1 MEQKFVNFDE
11 VVEKLGITSERLHS
25 LREEGQLRAYR
36 DGKSWK
42 FRTDEIAGMVESG
55 VPDAPPP
62 SDIGLVSPADLV
74 EAAPIDLDDDDIGL
88 SLVSE
93 DDLELASPDS
103 DATSGGEGAS
113 VNIDAEKSDPNM
125 ELGLD
130 DTDPV
135 PGDSALELAGL
146 DETVTADGSDIELD
160 LELPEAGPSD
170 SILLS
175 EATLG
180 ESVSGSPSTIIGKD
194 KLGSVDDDLELALD
208 DDDHVTSEGSDVKL
222 SPATGASD
230 VLSSGVAGSG
240 VLDDLENATGGTSA
254 FKDLEELEIDLSAES
269 SRILSPEDVAE
280 AKSAS
285 KPASEDKLAAASDLE
300 LADLELADDDSPAEV
315 SPAEPAKSSDSGFD
329 LAGDSDLVLADAG
342 GSDLTLESGDS
353 GINLIS
359 PSDSG
364 LALDDIP
371 LEMGGS
377 AILSSLSLEGSDPE
391 ISLFGAAAGAV
402 AGAAAGAASG
412 SGDEPMAEL
421 QTDDDF
427 QLTPLSEGAD
437 VEEGDSSSQVI
448 ALDADIEDFSDG
460 AEALEES
467 DFAEEE
473 GEVFSEDFA
482 EAPAGDLDMGYA
494 PVPAAAAVVGTP
506 YSMLNIVG
514 LGCSTVLLML
524 AGTMMLDMMRNIW
537 SWNETYT
544 LNSSLMDAILGWF

>member
-1 MEQKFVNFDE
+1 MEQKFVNFDD
-11 VVEKLGITSERLHS
+11 VVEKLGISSERLQE

-42 FRTDEIAGMVESG
+42 FRTDEIEKMADAG

-74 EAAPIDLDDDDIGL
+74 EAAPIDLDDDDMEL
-88 SLVSE
+88 SLVRE
-93 DDLELASPDS
+93 DDLELAPLDTGSS
-103 DATSGGEGAS
+103 SGDAA
-113 VNIDAEKSDPNM
+113 AEKSDPDM
-125 ELGLD
+125 EPGVD

-146 DETVTADGSDIELD
+146 DETVTTDGSDIALD
-160 LELPEAGPSD
+160 LDLPEPGPCD

-194 KLGSVDDDLELALD
+194 KLGAEDADLELALD
-208 DDDHVTSEGSDVKL
+208 DDDVTAEKSDVKL
-222 SPATGASD
+222 SPAAGASD

-240 VLDDLENATGGTSA
+240 VLDDLNDASGGTSA
-254 FKDLEELEIDLSAES
+254 FKDLDELEIDLAAES
-269 SRILSPEDVAE
+269 SPGLAPPEIA
-280 AKSAS
+280 SA
-285 KPASEDKLAAASDLE
+285 KPAAKEDALAASSDLE
-300 LADLELADDDSPAEV
+300 LADLELADDSKD
-315 SPAEPAKSSDSGFD
+315 SDSGID
-329 LAGDSDLVLADAG
+329 LAGGSDLVLADAG
-342 GSDLTLESGDS
+342 GSDLTLDSGDS

-402 AGAAAGAASG
+402 AGAAAGAATG
-412 SGDEPMAEL
+412 SSDDEPIAEL

-427 QLTPLSEGAD
+427 QLTPLSEGALD
-437 VEEGDSSSQVI
+437 EGDSSSQVI

-460 AEALEES
+460 AAVLEED
-467 DFAEEE
+467 DFVEEDGGMLE
-473 GEVFSEDFA
+473 DDFA

-494 PVPAAAAVVGTP
+494 PVGAAAGAAAVAGTP

-524 AGTMMLDMMRNIW
+524 AGTMMFDMMRNIW
-537 SWNETYT
+537 SWDETYT

>member
-1 MEQKFVNFDE
+1 MEQKFVSFDD
-11 VVEKLGITSERLHS
+11 VIEKLGISAERLHE
-25 LREEGQLRAYR
+25 LREQGQLRAYR

-42 FRTDEIAGMVESG
+42 FRGDEIQGMVASG

-74 EAAPIDLDDDDIGL
+74 EAVPIDLGD
-88 SLVSE
+88 
-93 DDLELASPDS
+93 DDLELSLVVEDEPEVPSP
-103 DATSGGEGAS
+103 
-113 VNIDAEKSDPNM
+113 DAEKSDLDL
-125 ELGLD
+125 ELDMDG
-130 DTDPV
+130 TDPV
-135 PGDSALELAGL
+135 PGDSKLELDGL
-146 DETVTADGSDIELD
+146 DDTVTTSGSDIALD

-175 EATLG
+175 EETLG

-194 KLGSVDDDLELALD
+194 KVGLDDADLELALD
-208 DDDHVTSEGSDVKL
+208 DDVTAGLSDVKL
-222 SPATGASD
+222 SPASGASD

-240 VLDDLENATGGTSA
+240 VLDDLEDATGGTSA

-269 SRILSPEDVAE
+269 SRILTPEEVAQ

-285 KPASEDKLAAASDLE
+285 KKKESKAAATSDLE
-300 LADLELADDDSPAEV
+300 LADLELSADDSKAGSTDTPVLEVENDS
-315 SPAEPAKSSDSGFD
+315 SSDSGID
-329 LAGDSDLVLADAG
+329 LAGGSDLVLADAG

-391 ISLFGAAAGAV
+391 ISLFGADAGKDA
-402 AGAAAGAASG
+402 G
-412 SGDEPMAEL
+412 SGDEPIAEL

-427 QLTPLSEGAD
+427 QLTPLSEGAVD
-437 VEEGDSSSQVI
+437 EGDSSSQVI

-460 AEALEES
+460 AAVLEED

-473 GEVFSEDFA
+473 GDVLSEDFA

-494 PVPAAAAVVGTP
+494 PVAAAAAVAGTP
-506 YSMLNIVG
+506 YSVLNIVG
-514 LGCSTVLLML
+514 LGCSTLLLML

-537 SWNETYT
+537 SWDETYT
-544 LNSSLMDAILGWF
+544 LNSALMDAILGLF

>member
-1 MEQKFVNFDE
+1 MEQKFVNFDD
-11 VVEKLGITSERLHS
+11 VIEKLGITSERLHS

-42 FRTDEIAGMVESG
+42 FRTDEIQKMVDAG
-55 VPDAPPP
+55 VPDVPPP

-88 SLVSE
+88 SLVDE
-93 DDLELASPDS
+93 GKLELASPDS
-103 DATSGGEGAS
+103 GDISAK
-113 VNIDAEKSDPNM
+113 VDAEKSDPNM
-125 ELGLD
+125 EPGLD

-194 KLGSVDDDLELALD
+194 KLGSVDDDLELVLD
-208 DDDHVTSEGSDVKL
+208 DDDHVTAEKSDVKL
-222 SPATGASD
+222 SSATGASD

-280 AKSAS
+280 AKSSS

-300 LADLELADDDSPAEV
+300 LADLELVGDDSPAEV
-315 SPAEPAKSSDSGFD
+315 SPAEVAKSSDSGFD

-391 ISLFGAAAGAV
+391 ISLFGAATGAAAGAV
-402 AGAAAGAASG
+402 AGAATG

-448 ALDADIEDFSDG
+448 ALDADIEDFSDS
-460 AEALEES
+460 AEVLEES

-494 PVPAAAAVVGTP
+494 PVPAAAAVAGTP

-537 SWNETYT
+537 SWDETYT